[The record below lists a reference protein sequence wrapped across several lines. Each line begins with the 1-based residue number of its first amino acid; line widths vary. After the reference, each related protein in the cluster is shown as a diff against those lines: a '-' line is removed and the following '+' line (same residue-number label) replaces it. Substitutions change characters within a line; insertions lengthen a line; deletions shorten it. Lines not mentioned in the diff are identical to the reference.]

1 MNRALTET
9 FKRRHLLFLL
19 CLPLLMNGLLSSCK
33 EEGKVQYQAYDPSK
47 PIEVTD
53 FYPDSGGIATPM
65 IILGSNF
72 GSDTTGLRVYFED
85 SLGVKHS
92 AGVVGSNGNKIYTMV
107 PKLTFLRKMNIVVER
122 TGKNGQ
128 TASGVAGDQFLYKTQ
143 TTVSTVLGKPET
155 DNQSMPT
162 VGGDFTVAT
171 LSSPFS
177 IVLDDEDN
185 IFITE
190 RSFNHQGIY
199 SGQGSRNEKGDAV
212 ASNII
217 MADLKSQTAIV
228 ILYNANYTNA
238 PTFSGEDGLEA
249 IYMPEDA
256 GLYYYHLPKSL
267 SYAPRRRSLITGPD
281 TKDVI
286 EGNWKYSFVA
296 NEVDNMIYTVM
307 WKGQLV
313 RFNPSTRNVEV
324 LLDNVLPNIPNA
336 RGQSGGN
343 TYCIFSPLEPNML
356 YFCME
361 DYNMIG
367 RVDVSQLAD
376 KDKATYKGESYAGR
390 AFIDGPVNGRGWEDG
405 TLENARFM
413 GPKQICFT
421 DDGKLYIADT
431 GNHCI
436 RVIDTTVPKEKA
448 TVNTAIGLPQSA
460 GFQDGGPEIAKF
472 YYPAGVAVSAD
483 GDIVYVADHRN
494 KVIRKL
500 SIE

>member
-1 MNRALTET
+1 MIGLTVIR
-9 FKRRHLLFLL
+9 KKKCLFFLFGFF
-19 CLPLLMNGLLSSCK
+19 LLMNGFLSSCK
-33 EEGKVQYQAYDPSK
+33 EEGGGHFQAYDPSK
-47 PIEVTD
+47 PIEISG
-53 FYPDSGGIATPM
+53 FYPDSGGVATP
-65 IILGSNF
+65 IIIEGSNF
-72 GSDTTGLRVYFED
+72 GSDTLGLRVYFQD
-85 SLGVKHS
+85 SLGVKHR
-92 AGVVGSNGNKIYTMV
+92 AGLVGSNGEKIYAMV
-107 PKLTFLRKMNIVVER
+107 PKLTFLREMKILVER
-122 TGKNGQ
+122 MDKGGT
-128 TASGVAGDQFLYKTQ
+128 VATKIADDPFLYKTQ
-143 TTVSTVLGKPET
+143 TTVSTVVGKPET
-155 DNQSMPT
+155 ENQSLPT
-162 VGGDFTVAT
+162 VGGDFSSAT
-171 LSSPFS
+171 FSAPFA

-190 RSFNHQGIY
+190 RGFQHQEIY
-199 SGQGSRNEKGDAV
+199 TGQGARNENGDGV
-212 ASNII
+212 NSNII
-217 MADLKSQTAIV
+217 IADMKSQTSTV
-228 ILYNANYTNA
+228 VLYNASLTNA

-249 IYMPEDA
+249 VYMPEDA
-256 GLYYYHLPKSL
+256 GLYYYQMAKSL

-281 TKDVI
+281 TKDII
-286 EGNWKYSFVA
+286 EDNWKYSFVA

-313 RFNPSTRNVEV
+313 RFNPSTRNVE
-324 LLDNVLPNIPNA
+324 LLLNNVLPNIPNA

-376 KDKATYKGESYAGR
+376 KDPATYKGESYAGR

-405 TLENARFM
+405 LLENARFM

-436 RVIDTTVPKEKA
+436 RIIDTTVPKDKA

-460 GFQDGGPEIAKF
+460 GFRDGGPDLAKF
-472 YYPAGVAVSAD
+472 YYPTGVAVSAD
-483 GDIVYVADHRN
+483 GTIVYVADHRN